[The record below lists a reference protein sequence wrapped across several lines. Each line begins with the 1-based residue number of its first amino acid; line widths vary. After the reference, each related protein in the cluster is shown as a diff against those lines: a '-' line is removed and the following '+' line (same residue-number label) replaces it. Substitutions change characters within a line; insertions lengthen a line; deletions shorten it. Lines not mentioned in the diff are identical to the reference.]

1 MTAAFACRLAI
12 ALIAI
17 GLTFAAAWLFPFD
30 GVAHGGAPRLLGR
43 LHPLLV
49 HFPLGLLLLVPLLE
63 IAGRWRPAL
72 REAAGFVLGLAMIGA
87 VAAVFAG
94 VALARGDGHEGALV
108 TNHLWGGIAVA
119 VGTAIAWLLRE
130 YSRFGYML
138 ILLATVGTL
147 GWAAHQGGS
156 LTHGA
161 FYLTEALPGHIKQLL
176 RIAEAPVAESYE
188 PGTVFSAAVLP
199 MLEKHCIACHGAEKQ
214 KGDYRMDSFAAL
226 KAGGKSG
233 KLAIIEGEVA
243 DSELV
248 RRLLLDPTDDKAM
261 PPPKKPRPTAAE
273 IALLRWWIKQG
284 APRDLALTD
293 VRDAPKDV
301 TALLATGSVDA
312 AGVPVYVR
320 KVGDY
325 SQLQAEIAQIEDE
338 LGIDL
343 VPVSRR
349 AGDGLI
355 LRTRAVAA
363 SFGDAELARMT
374 TVAPF
379 VVEAELAGTK
389 VTDAGLAA
397 LRPFTQLERLHLER
411 TAIRGETLSELSTLG
426 KLRYLNLCDT
436 QVNDEAL
443 SAISKLPALQELY
456 LFGSQVTARG
466 VTQLRATL
474 PECEVGPVEVPRES
488 DPGSPASADPVEA
501 RN

>member
-17 GLTFAAAWLFPFD
+17 GLSLAAAWLFPFD
-30 GVAHGGAPRLLGR
+30 GVAHGGMPRLLGR

-49 HFPLGLLLLVPLLE
+49 HFPLGLLLLVPVLE
-63 IAGRWRPAL
+63 IAGRRRSAL
-72 REAAGFVLGLAMIGA
+72 RESAGFVLGLALIGA

-119 VGTAIAWLLRE
+119 VGTALAWLLRA
-130 YSRFGYML
+130 YSRIGYML

-161 FYLTEALPGHIKQLL
+161 FYLTESLPTRIKQLL
-176 RIAEAPVAESYE
+176 RIPEAPVAETYE

-199 MLEKHCIACHGAEKQ
+199 ILEKHCIACHGAEKQ

-233 KLAIIEGEVA
+233 KPAIVDGELA

-248 RRLLLDPTDDKAM
+248 RRLLLDPIDEKAM

-273 IALLRWWIKQG
+273 VALLRWWIKQG

-301 TALLATGSVDA
+301 AALLATGSVDA
-312 AGVPVYVR
+312 AGVPVYSR

-325 SQLQAEIAQIEDE
+325 AHLQAEIAQLEEE

-343 VPVSRR
+343 APVSRR
-349 AGDGLI
+349 PEDGLI
-355 LRTRAVAA
+355 LRTRAVADR
-363 SFGDAELARMT
+363 FGDAELARIT
-374 TVAPF
+374 TIAPF
-379 VVEAELAGTK
+379 IVEAELADTK
-389 VTDAGLAA
+389 VTDAGLPA

-411 TAIRGETLSELSTLG
+411 TPIGGETLSELSALE
-426 KLRYLNLCDT
+426 KLRYLNLCET
-436 QVNDEAL
+436 QVNDDAL
-443 SAISKLPALQELY
+443 SAIAKLPALQEIY
-456 LFGSQVTARG
+456 LFGSQVTLQG
-466 VTQLRATL
+466 VSGLRNAL
-474 PECEVGPVEVPRES
+474 PECEVGPVEVPR
-488 DPGSPASADPVEA
+488 DPEPVASEA
-501 RN
+501 KN